1 MKSLMTA
8 SAVVMSLGLTVPA
21 SAQDTRPASPQNSP
35 LAQATPA
42 QQDPGR
48 QSPLPAAAADT
59 TGKAGSVQIM
69 NSVPAQSVTVTDW
82 YKQSVYDP
90 SNSKIGEIM
99 DVLLSQDGKVSALII
114 GVGGFLGMG
123 EKDVA
128 LPFEAV
134 KHTVKDGK
142 AYLTLDTT
150 KDALKAAPGLKYDR
164 NTTTWVPES
173 K

>member
-1 MKSLMTA
+1 MKKLI
-8 SAVVMSLGLTVPA
+8 
-21 SAQDTRPASPQNSP
+21 
-35 LAQATPA
+35 
-42 QQDPGR
+42 
-48 QSPLPAAAADT
+48 AAAAGT
-59 TGKAGSVQIM
+59 LMLSGIAFAQAPQIM
-69 NSVPAQSVTVTDW
+69 SSVPAQSVTVTDW

-99 DVLLSQDGKVSALII
+99 DVLLSADGKVNALII

-128 LPFEAV
+128 VPFSAV
-134 KHTVKDGK
+134 KHTTRDGK
-142 AYLTLDTT
+142 VYLTLDTT

-164 NTTTWVPES
+164 STTTWMPDS

>member
-1 MKSLMTA
+1 MQRI
-8 SAVVMSLGLTVPA
+8 V
-21 SAQDTRPASPQNSP
+21 
-35 LAQATPA
+35 
-42 QQDPGR
+42 
-48 QSPLPAAAADT
+48 AAAAGLLLLSGAAFAET
-59 TGKAGSVQIM
+59 PQIM
-69 NSVPAQSVTVTDW
+69 SSVPAQSVTVTDW

-90 SNSKIGEIM
+90 ANSKIGEIM
-99 DVLLSQDGKVSALII
+99 DVLLSADGKVNALII

-128 LPFEAV
+128 VPFGAV

-142 AYLTLDTT
+142 VYLTLDTT

-164 NTTTWVPES
+164 ATTSWVPES

>member
-1 MKSLMTA
+1 
-8 SAVVMSLGLTVPA
+8 MS
-21 SAQDTRPASPQNSP
+21 
-35 LAQATPA
+35 
-42 QQDPGR
+42 
-48 QSPLPAAAADT
+48 
-59 TGKAGSVQIM
+59 
-69 NSVPAQSVTVTDW
+69 SVPAQSVTVTDW

-90 SNSKIGEIM
+90 ANSKIGEIM
-99 DVLLSQDGKVSALII
+99 DVLLSADGKVNALII

-128 LPFEAV
+128 VPFGAV

-142 AYLTLDTT
+142 VYLTLDTT

-164 NTTTWVPES
+164 ATTSWVPES

>member
-1 MKSLMTA
+1 MKSMMAA
-8 SAVVMSLGLTVPA
+8 SAIVMSLAVPA
-21 SAQDTRPASPQNSP
+21 LAQGTRPTDLQHSP
-35 LAQATPA
+35 LAQASPV
-42 QQDPGR
+42 QRDPGKE
-48 QSPLPAAAADT
+48 SPLSAAADT
-59 TGKAGSVQIM
+59 PAKASSAQIM
-69 NSVPAQSVTVTDW
+69 SSVPAQSVTVTDW

-164 NTTTWVPES
+164 NTTTWVSES

>member
-1 MKSLMTA
+1 MRSMMAA
-8 SAVVMSLGLTVPA
+8 SAIVMSLVIPA
-21 SAQDTRPASPQNSP
+21 LAQETRPTDPQHSP
-35 LAQATPA
+35 LAQAAPA
-42 QQDPGR
+42 QRDPGR
-48 QSPLPAAAADT
+48 DSPLSAAAA
-59 TGKAGSVQIM
+59 GAPAKAGSAQIM
-69 NSVPAQSVTVTDW
+69 SSVPAQSVTVTDW

-90 SNSKIGEIM
+90 SNSKIGEIK
-99 DVLLSQDGKVSALII
+99 DVLLSQDGKVTALIT

-128 LPFEAV
+128 VPFDAV
-134 KHTVKDGK
+134 KHTLKDGK

-164 NTTTWVPES
+164 NTTTWIPDG